1 MPLTWFKVKRQSVLD
16 DPVIGILSDS
26 AFRRYYQLTA
36 LCTELDNNGHLDE
49 DWTEEWLSWRFR
61 VSQEQVAADLKELQ
75 DAGLLDALAL
85 PLFADD
91 QRRKPSEEPEATRE
105 RKRQERERRKEELVT
120 PLSHPVT
127 PQEEEEEEEKK
138 EEEKK
143 KNASSSKRKGK
154 EPSQKQQ
161 ESRAMFSALASVCQ
175 INLTTLTGTQRK
187 QLNQSGLKLREAEA
201 IPADMEPFAT
211 WWYAN
216 DWRGKKGDAP
226 RPAQVRETWGQFK
239 TWREGGQAYGAHTQ
253 STDPKAPNYR
263 PPLIGGSL
271 NA

>member
-16 DPVIGILSDS
+16 DPIIGILSDS

-49 DWTEEWLSWRFR
+49 AWTEDWLSWRFR
-61 VSQEQVAADLKELQ
+61 ISEEQIAADLKELRG
-75 DAGLLDALAL
+75 AGLLNDLAL
-85 PLFADD
+85 SSFTDD
-91 QRRKPSEEPEATRE
+91 QRRKPSDEPEATRE
-105 RKRQERERRKEELVT
+105 RKRRERERQREASVT
-120 PLSHPVT
+120 PPSHPVT

-138 EEEKK
+138 RKEEKE
-143 KNASSSKRKGK
+143 STCSSKSK

-161 ESRAMFSALASVCQ
+161 EARAMFSALADICQ
-175 INLTTLTGTQRK
+175 IDLNTLVNKQRDS
-187 QLNQSGLKLREAEA
+187 LNQSEKRLRKAGA
-201 IPADMEPFAT
+201 TPADMEPFAT

-239 TWREGGQAYGAHTQ
+239 AWREGGQQPSGPQPHAGIRQWLTEQGVEAQ
-253 STDPKAPNYR
+253 
-263 PPLIGGSL
+263 
-271 NA
+271 